1 MNSILNTIGNTPL
14 ITVEGIQAKLE
25 TYNPSGSIKDRMA
38 WHIIQE
44 AINSGHLKT
53 GMEILEVTSGNTGIA
68 LAMISAIHGYKF
80 TAVMPESMS
89 VERRKMI
96 KNFGGKIILTPA
108 KEDVAGA
115 VKKYEELAAQNP
127 NFWLPKQFENPA
139 NIKAHELTTAPEI
152 IQQTKG
158 KIDAF
163 VAATGTG
170 GTLIGVAK
178 TLKAFNP
185 KIKVIAVEPTQS
197 PVISGG
203 KPGLHKIQGI
213 GEGFVPKIVQDN
225 LHLIDEVITIN
236 DQDAIQASSHLAKQ
250 HGILVGISS
259 GANFLAAK
267 QAKQTHKNIITIFP
281 DRGERYLN

>member
-139 NIKAHELTTAPEI
+139 NIKAHEL
-152 IQQTKG
+152 
-158 KIDAF
+158 
-163 VAATGTG
+163 
-170 GTLIGVAK
+170 
-178 TLKAFNP
+178 
-185 KIKVIAVEPTQS
+185 S
-197 PVISGG
+197 P
-203 KPGLHKIQGI
+203 
-213 GEGFVPKIVQDN
+213 
-225 LHLIDEVITIN
+225 
-236 DQDAIQASSHLAKQ
+236 
-250 HGILVGISS
+250 
-259 GANFLAAK
+259 
-267 QAKQTHKNIITIFP
+267 
-281 DRGERYLN
+281 